1 MKNEKEWNAKILALT
16 MKIRT
21 QNPELSKYLL
31 EMPITIPDIVKPEIN
46 NKALQEYYN
55 SLKNLLK
62 EYDANQ

>member
-1 MKNEKEWNAKILALT
+1 MKNQKEWNAKILALT

-55 SLKNLLK
+55 SLKILLK